1 MLSRFGVA
9 TRRALLL
16 LPLLGSV
23 ASAQATLG
31 GLTLRGTGAGF
42 NILDNS
48 TQSSSIVISGFST
61 SIQATPT
68 NQTVAVRLNNLSHTW
83 AGDLTM
89 RVDFAST
96 ALAST
101 ISWTL
106 LARPGTQM
114 FSFGFDDNFL
124 GNYGFGEYDQPN
136 NLFTRDVYDFMAF
149 NTNGNLPTG
158 DYFAFDGQDYGSP
171 GALFGGLSPN
181 GTWSLRISDAVTGDA
196 GSVGNWD
203 LAFDVSS
210 TVPEPSSVAL
220 MAMGI
225 VALAVVGR
233 RRRAS

>member
-9 TRRALLL
+9 ARRALFL

-23 ASAQATLG
+23 AAAQATLG

-42 NILDNS
+42 NILDNQ
-48 TQSSSIVISGFST
+48 TKTSSIVISGFST
-61 SIQATPT
+61 AIEATPT
-68 NQTVAVRLNNLSHTW
+68 TQTVAVRLNDLRHTY

-106 LARPGTQM
+106 LARPGLQVVQGG
-114 FSFGFDDNFL
+114 FSDNFL

-136 NLFTRDVYDFMAF
+136 NLFTGDIYDFMAF
-149 NTNGNLPTG
+149 STNGNLPTG

-181 GTWSLRISDAVTGDA
+181 GTWSLSITDAATGDT

-203 LAFDVSS
+203 LAFNVSS

>member
-1 MLSRFGVA
+1 MLSHFGVA

-16 LPLLGSV
+16 LPLLGTV
-23 ASAQATLG
+23 AAAQATLG

-42 NILDNS
+42 NILDNQ

-61 SIQATPT
+61 AIEATPT
-68 NQTVAVRLNNLSHTW
+68 NQTVAVRLNNLRHTF
-83 AGDLTM
+83 AGELTM
-89 RVDFAST
+89 RVNFAST

-106 LARPGTQM
+106 LARPGFQVFNTG
-114 FSFGFDDNFL
+114 FGANFL
-124 GNYGFGEYDQPN
+124 GNYGFGEYDEPN
-136 NLFTRDVYDFMAF
+136 ILFTGDVYDFMAW

-158 DYFAFDGQDYGSP
+158 DYFTFDGQEGGSP

-181 GTWSLRISDAVTGDA
+181 GTWSLSISDAATGDA

-203 LAFDVSS
+203 LAFNVSS

-220 MAMGI
+220 VAMGI

-233 RRRAS
+233 RRRAA